1 MHARSWFPVVVVHVH
16 VRVHENAFVEREKE
30 TMEGTNEKKAK
41 GNGNEQGAEESEWG
55 VGGAY
60 GPCVRSA
67 FPFENIEVGTT
78 CWRL

>member
-55 VGGAY
+55 VGVHTDHASGA
-60 GPCVRSA
+60 
-67 FPFENIEVGTT
+67 PFHLRI
-78 CWRL
+78 